1 MTVNRHKLL
10 KWSILVALLAYAAVM
25 SVWAHREAHLHVC
38 TGIEI
43 QVDGSQTM
51 DSVIRHGVT
60 EELYKYPRKIVGVP
74 LHEINTPD
82 IEKYLSKYNN
92 FESVNCMITSRGKL
106 IVRIVPLIPV
116 MRVFFGDNSYYINKD
131 GKHVVSNAEFFNEV
145 PIVSGS
151 FNRNFTPK
159 GVLPLVNY
167 IKKDAMLNE
176 LVSMIEAKDA
186 ENLILIPRIR
196 GHVINFGDTLHL
208 DEKKRALTLFY
219 RQVLPYKGWEEY
231 DTISVKFRGQVVATR
246 RDKTRLNHAEQ
257 YIEDIDLEEGTL
269 PEAPPASANTTAKPD
284 STAQKASTTTPS
296 SPTKPTSPPST
307 APSEANTTEGETTTT

>member
-1 MTVNRHKLL
+1 MNVNRHKLL
-10 KWSILVALLAYAAVM
+10 KWGILVAMLAYAAVM
-25 SVWAHREAHLHVC
+25 SVWAHREARLHVC

-60 EELYKYPRKIVGVP
+60 EELYRYPRKIVGVP

-131 GKHVVSNAEFFNEV
+131 GKHVVSNAEFFSDV
-145 PIVSGS
+145 PIVSGL
-151 FNRNFTPK
+151 FNKNFTPK
-159 GVLPLVNY
+159 AVLPLVNY
-167 IKKDAMLNE
+167 IKNDAMLGQ
-176 LVSMIEAKDA
+176 LVSMIEARDA
-186 ENLILIPRIR
+186 NNLILVPRIR
-196 GHVINFGDTLHL
+196 GHVINFGDTLRL
-208 DEKKRALTLFY
+208 DEKKKALTLFY
-219 RQVLPYKGWEEY
+219 RKVMPYKGWEEY
-231 DTISVKFRGQVVATR
+231 DTISVKYKGQIVATR

-257 YIEDIDLEEGTL
+257 YIEDIDLEEATL
-269 PEAPPASANTTAKPD
+269 PEAPPAPKP
-284 STAQKASTTTPS
+284 TPS
-296 SPTKPTSPPST
+296 ATDSVAKKTPSKPATPAETPASKPAEQENTPIEPPTPLP
-307 APSEANTTEGETTTT
+307 N